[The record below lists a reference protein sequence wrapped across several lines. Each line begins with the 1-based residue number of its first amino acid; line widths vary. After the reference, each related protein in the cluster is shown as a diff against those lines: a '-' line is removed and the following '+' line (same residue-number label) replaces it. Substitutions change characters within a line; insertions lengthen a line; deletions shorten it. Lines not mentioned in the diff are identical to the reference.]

1 VYIIC
6 LGARTCSPESPLQ
19 KVALY
24 DPRRRPANWMQII
37 QPGQYA
43 VFHKDART
51 EIETNSEGAYLP
63 SGEPSTCLIFDSLE
77 EAKKYCELR
86 VQQFSNLRCEIY
98 DHAGKARLPAA
109 IVLNPALAGSLEES
123 PANSK
128 RKIIMGIALML
139 LSLPLFFWDWKF
151 NWSLILP
158 TLIGLNLIF
167 FGFRIA
173 FWGIGMLERSKA
185 RQ

>member
-1 VYIIC
+1 MQ
-6 LGARTCSPESPLQ
+6 E
-19 KVALY
+19 VALY
-24 DPRRRPANWMQII
+24 DPQRRPANWMQII

-43 VFHKDART
+43 VFHKDAHT
-51 EIETNSEGAYLP
+51 EIETNSQGAYLP
-63 SGEPSTCLIFDSLE
+63 AGAPSTCLIFDSLE

-86 VQQFSNLRCEIY
+86 VQQFGNLRCEIY
-98 DHAGKARLPAA
+98 DNSGKAKLPAA

-128 RKIIMGIALML
+128 RKIITGITLVI
-139 LSLPLFFWDWKF
+139 LSVPLFIWDWKF
-151 NWSLILP
+151 NWDLILP

-173 FWGIGMLERSKA
+173 LWGFGMLERTKV
-185 RQ
+185 QQ

>member
-1 VYIIC
+1 
-6 LGARTCSPESPLQ
+6 
-19 KVALY
+19 
-24 DPRRRPANWMQII
+24 MQII

-43 VFHKDART
+43 VFHKDAHT
-51 EIETNSEGAYLP
+51 EIETNSQGAYLP
-63 SGEPSTCLIFDSLE
+63 AGAPSTCLIFDSLE

-98 DHAGKARLPAA
+98 DHAGKAKPAAA
-109 IVLNPALAGSLEES
+109 IVLNPMLAKSLEEN

-128 RKIIMGIALML
+128 RKIVLGIALMV
-139 LSLPLFFWDWKF
+139 LSGPLFFWDWKF
-151 NWSLILP
+151 NWSLIVP

-173 FWGIGMLERSKA
+173 FWGLGMLERTKV